1 MSKTKIGTVEAI
13 MIILTIIVAHTIL
26 SLPKNIL
33 SSMKSASILNLI
45 YISIIA
51 IFISYLIYRLF
62 KNFPGLDI
70 IDISELLGGKIFKN
84 IIGSIF
90 IIYFLIS
97 ASMLLRNFSE
107 SMKVIYYPMTDIFF
121 IVAVFILAICFANK
135 LDFNATS
142 KTNLVVLPIVLFAIV
157 FLFATNMK
165 QFTPQR
171 IFPILG
177 EGIVNTFV
185 LGLSNISAFGG
196 IVYLYFLPPLLK
208 EPQKM
213 KKIALISV
221 GITAI
226 YLLLS
231 VATLLFVFSFFIT
244 TDEIT
249 PLYNATRYIELG
261 NFFQRMESVFLLV
274 WILAFACYLSTITNF
289 SVSIFKKITNIDN
302 SKPLIDIFGL
312 LILGLSLLPKNYAIS
327 QSFENTIYP
336 YLVIAI
342 VFFLALSILILANF
356 KNRKKGMT
364 NANEKY
370 Y

>member
-33 SSMKSASILNLI
+33 TSMKSASILNLI

-70 IDISELLGGKIFKN
+70 IDISELVGGKLFKN
-84 IIGSIF
+84 IIGAIF

-121 IVAVFILAICFANK
+121 IISFFIIAMCFANR

-142 KTNLVVLPIVLFAIV
+142 KTNLVVVPVVLFAIV
-157 FLFATNMK
+157 FIFATNMK
-165 QFTPQR
+165 QFTPQK

-177 EGIVNTFV
+177 EGMINTFV
-185 LGLSNISAFGG
+185 LGLSNLSAFGG

-213 KKIALISV
+213 KKIALISI

-231 VATLLFVFSFFIT
+231 VATLLFIFSFFIS

-261 NFFQRMESVFLLV
+261 NFFQRLESVFLLI
-274 WILAFACYLSTITNF
+274 WILAFACYLSTISKF
-289 SVSIFKKITNIDN
+289 SVGIFKKITNIDTP
-302 SKPLIDIFGL
+302 KPLIDIFGL
-312 LILGLSLLPKNYAIS
+312 LILGLSLIPENYAMS
-327 QSFENTIYP
+327 QSFENKIYP
-336 YLVIAI
+336 YLVLAI
-342 VFFLALSILILANF
+342 VFFLGLSLLILANS
-356 KNRKKGMT
+356 KRRKELR
-364 NANEKY
+364 NEKHY
-370 Y
+370 